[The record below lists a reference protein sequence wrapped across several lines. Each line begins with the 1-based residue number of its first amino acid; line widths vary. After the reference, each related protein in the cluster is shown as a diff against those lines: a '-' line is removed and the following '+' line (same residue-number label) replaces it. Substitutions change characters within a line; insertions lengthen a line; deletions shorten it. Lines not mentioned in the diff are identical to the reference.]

1 MTRVTDK
8 ALQAALEQTKLYVD
22 RETSVMRKDIPT
34 KLSQLN
40 NDNHTVTD
48 AEYVHTDN
56 NFTDADKAVVGS
68 LPATILTNPHVIASG
83 GETYLNVT
91 YDMATLTDGAYSTT
105 TKTVSIPTANP
116 ATSRAGLMSVPD
128 KIKLDGIEEGANNYV
143 LPVASASV
151 RAGVVLNTAWQTP
164 TLDSE
169 DADGKNVPFEMAN
182 ESSSSGILKPACK
195 AYVDNE
201 PTSGSNHLMTSGA
214 VHTAID
220 KAKMQVFI
228 DLWDRACKYNGTVY
242 GKYAPANAPDPE
254 HPFYLN
260 ELWLTYEEA
269 LTIFERGV
277 WRFNSM
283 PAIDGTN
290 VKTNLFA
297 MSLCDHF
304 DRANNM
310 GGFDLSRFVRANQR
324 IETLRVSIDD
334 NEAIMSGGAAYGL
347 TVKSINNMFFPG
359 THNLFKKMFGVIDLK
374 RVVEPWKL
382 CEGTLPNL
390 TTFLLTRVRCSFD
403 ISCAPKISLDSINYW
418 ITAALNASAITITV
432 HPTVYAKL
440 TDTSNTEWNAVLTAA
455 AAKNISF
462 ATTT

>member
-1 MTRVTDK
+1 
-8 ALQAALEQTKLYVD
+8 
-22 RETSVMRKDIPT
+22 MRKDIPT

-116 ATSRAGLMSVPD
+116 ATSRAGLMLVPD

-143 LPVASASV
+143 LPVANASV
-151 RAGVVLNTAWQTP
+151 RGGVVLNTAWQTP

-182 ESSSSGILKPACK
+182 ESSGSGILKPTCK
-195 AYVDNE
+195 VYVDNE

-269 LTIFERGV
+269 LKIMSYYSEQIDAESRIRYAACPCRTLLPIRGRTYTNTV
-277 WRFNSM
+277 TSRMFFWSNKLEALVLADIEATESWGMFGNCSNLRT
-283 PAIDGTN
+283 IDGII
-290 VKTNLFA
+290 
-297 MSLCDHF
+297 
-304 DRANNM
+304 
-310 GGFDLSRFVRANQR
+310 GVRNQKQ
-324 IETLRVSIDD
+324 LD
-334 NEAIMSGGAAYGL
+334 
-347 TVKSINNMFFPG
+347 
-359 THNLFKKMFGVIDLK
+359 KMFGGCKALK
-374 RVVEPWKL
+374 EVRISYL
-382 CEGTLPNL
+382 GASISFADSPNL
-390 TTFLLTRVRCSFD
+390 
-403 ISCAPKISLDSINYW
+403 SLDSISFIVTN
-418 ITAALNASAITITV
+418 AANTSAITITV
-432 HPTVYAKL
+432 HPDVYAKL
-440 TDTSNTEWNAVLTAA
+440 TGDITNAA
-455 AAKNISF
+455 AADLTAEEAAQWQALAVAAGGKQITF
-462 ATTT
+462 ATTN

>member
-1 MTRVTDK
+1 MAK
-8 ALQAALEQTKLYVD
+8 QTILKERGTGDVLYPQ
-22 RETSVMRKDIPT
+22 TMAS
-34 KLSQLN
+34 L
-40 NDNHTVTD
+40 
-48 AEYVHTDN
+48 VHTSTGEN
-56 NFTDADKAVVGS
+56 VEKAV
-68 LPATILTNPHVIASG
+68 
-83 GETYLNVT
+83 
-91 YDMATLTDGAYSTT
+91 
-105 TKTVSIPTANP
+105 
-116 ATSRAGLMSVPD
+116 
-128 KIKLDGIEEGANNYV
+128 
-143 LPVASASV
+143 
-151 RAGVVLNTAWQTP
+151 
-164 TLDSE
+164 
-169 DADGKNVPFEMAN
+169 
-182 ESSSSGILKPACK
+182 
-195 AYVDNE
+195 
-201 PTSGSNHLMTSGA
+201 
-214 VHTAID
+214 D
-220 KAKMQVFI
+220 KAKFKLFVDM
-228 DLWDRACKYNGTVY
+228 WNTACGSY

-310 GGFDLSRFVRANQR
+310 GGFDLSRFVRASQR
-324 IETLRVSIDD
+324 IETLRVSTDD
-334 NEAIMSGGAAYGL
+334 NEAIISGGATYGL

-359 THNLFKKMFGVIDLK
+359 THNLFKKMFGVIDLR

-462 ATTT
+462 ATTN